1 MGAYSVIRILISKSP
16 YITFKKLL
24 QKQKKES
31 ENDITNLGVLIR
43 IGRSKNIKL
52 RKSYLRFLEE
62 YIHYIAEKKDSNFEV
77 I

>member
-31 ENDITNLGVLIR
+31 DNDTTNLGILVKV
-43 IGRSKNIKL
+43 GKNKSIKL
-52 RKSYLRFLEE
+52 RKYYLRFL
-62 YIHYIAEKKDSNFEV
+62 
-77 I
+77 